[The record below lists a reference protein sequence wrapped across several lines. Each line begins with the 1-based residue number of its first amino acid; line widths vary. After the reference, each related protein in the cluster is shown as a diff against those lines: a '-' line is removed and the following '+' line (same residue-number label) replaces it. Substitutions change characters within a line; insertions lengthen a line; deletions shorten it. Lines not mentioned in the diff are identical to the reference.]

1 MKENNIISFSEY
13 LKKKNSKVSID
24 STFIEMLSEDIKN
37 KPELIEWYNF
47 QNSFNKHKLFL
58 HGLFTANHRVENIN
72 PNAGYFVS
80 FTEEQITEN
89 VRKITHALEW
99 LGRHFVLIDAKDCTF
114 KDMAEQIYGIK
125 PKNTHDAWI
134 AFEDFLLKSQDV
146 MIISNISQSKIPSG
160 KSEIARWLIKTNDD
174 AHLRGIKP
182 NSDIVFVD
190 TACFLQRSWK
200 DFDIYTNTF
209 S

>member
-1 MKENNIISFSEY
+1 MTEKNIISFAEH
-13 LKKKNSKVSID
+13 LKKKNSNLIID
-24 STFIEMLSEDIKN
+24 SNFIEILSEDIKN

-58 HGLFTANHRVENIN
+58 HGLFTANHRNENIN

-80 FTEEQITEN
+80 FTEEQVDQNVNRITN
-89 VRKITHALEW
+89 ALEW
-99 LGRHFVLIDAKDCTF
+99 LGRKFVLIDAKNCTF
-114 KDMAEQIYGIK
+114 KEMSMQIHGVK
-125 PKNTHDAWI
+125 PKRTHDAWI
-134 AFEDFLLKSQDV
+134 AFQEFLLKSQDV
-146 MIISNISQSKIPSG
+146 LIISNISQSKIPSG
-160 KSEIARWLIKTNDD
+160 KSWFARSLMKINDD

-190 TACFLQRSWK
+190 SACFLQRSWK
-200 DFDIYTNTF
+200 DFEIYTNIF

>member
-1 MKENNIISFSEY
+1 MTENNIISFAEH
-13 LKKKNSKVSID
+13 LKKKNSKFSID
-24 STFIEMLSEDIKN
+24 SNFLEMLSEDIKS

-58 HGLFTANHRVENIN
+58 HGLFTANHRIENIN

-80 FTEEQITEN
+80 FTEEHVNQNVNRITN
-89 VRKITHALEW
+89 ALEW
-99 LGRHFVLIDAKDCTF
+99 LDRKFVLIDAENCTF
-114 KDMAEQIYGIK
+114 KDMAKQIYGIK

-134 AFEDFLLKSQDV
+134 AFQEFLLKSQDV
-146 MIISNISQSKIPSG
+146 LIISNISQSKIPSR
-160 KSEIARWLIKTNDD
+160 KSGFARSIIKINDD
-174 AHLRGIKP
+174 AHFRGIKP

-190 TACFLQRSWK
+190 TACFLQRYWK
-200 DFDIYTNTF
+200 DFEIYTNIF

>member
-1 MKENNIISFSEY
+1 MTENNIISFAEH
-13 LKKKNSKVSID
+13 LKKKNGKFSID
-24 STFIEMLSEDIKN
+24 SNFIEVLSEDIKN

-58 HGLFTANHRVENIN
+58 HGLFTANHIIENIN

-80 FTEEQITEN
+80 FTEEQVNEN
-89 VRKITHALEW
+89 VSRIINALEW
-99 LGRHFVLIDAKDCTF
+99 LGRKFVLIDAEDCTF
-114 KDMAEQIYGIK
+114 KDMAEKIYGVK

-134 AFEDFLLKSQDV
+134 AFEEFLLKSQDV
-146 MIISNISQSKIPSG
+146 MIISNISQSKIPSR
-160 KSEIARWLIKTNDD
+160 KSGFARSLIKVNDD

-200 DFDIYTNTF
+200 DFEIYTNIF